1 MFDGEH
7 IYDSNMWIRILENTK
22 SAKCAYKAVEI
33 HLENIEL
40 PVLLKMAEW
49 VSLDESLTF
58 YNDFPQN
65 MQ

>member
-1 MFDGEH
+1 MFDGEK
-7 IYDSNMWIRILENTK
+7 IYDSNMWIRISK
-22 SAKCAYKAVEI
+22 KYSVQCVDKAVEI
-33 HLENIEL
+33 HFENIES

-58 YNDFPQN
+58 DNNFPQH

>member
-1 MFDGEH
+1 MQCVD
-7 IYDSNMWIRILENTK
+7 
-22 SAKCAYKAVEI
+22 KAVEI
-33 HLENIEL
+33 HFENIES

>member
-1 MFDGEH
+1 MFDVEH

-22 SAKCAYKAVEI
+22 SAKCVDKAVEI
-33 HLENIEL
+33 HFENIES

-58 YNDFPQN
+58 DNNFPQH

>member
-1 MFDGEH
+1 M
-7 IYDSNMWIRILENTK
+7 ILICELGFLKILSQRNVSTD
-22 SAKCAYKAVEI
+22 KAVEI
-33 HLENIEL
+33 HFENIES

-58 YNDFPQN
+58 DNNFPQH